1 MGLSDL
7 GNKIVRIGQDT
18 KNGVQKMSDS
28 VTINNKIQ
36 AEKKSLTRLLAMIGE
51 TVYKQDPDHPI
62 PGMEDEYAA
71 VKVAYGNLAKYRE
84 QLDQIK
90 GLVYCPKCGKPAAEG
105 DKFCGK
111 CGTKLPAAENSTAG
125 KVAADVKEAGEEAGK
140 IARDPARRLK
150 TAGGRPTAPKDAL
163 TEKQQ
168 QVLLDTVAD
177 LPVKLFIYLGLYA
190 GLRREEICALRW
202 DCVDLD
208 GPAPSIRVR
217 RACRWIANNKPEV
230 SDVLKSS
237 AAWRDIPIPPVLVKE
252 LTAAHSASASPWV
265 ICNTKGEPWS
275 YATLRSA
282 WATV

>member
-71 VKVAYGNLAKYRE
+71 VKVAYGNLAKYKE

-125 KVAADVKEAGEEAGK
+125 KVAAAVQEAGEEAGK
-140 IARDPARRLK
+140 IASDAADK
-150 TAGGRPTAPKDAL
+150 TGEFLGGAAAGTKNVFSRFSDR
-163 TEKQQ
+163 
-168 QVLLDTVAD
+168 
-177 LPVKLFIYLGLYA
+177 A
-190 GLRREEICALRW
+190 GSL
-202 DCVDLD
+202 
-208 GPAPSIRVR
+208 IRSV
-217 RACRWIANNKPEV
+217 PE
-230 SDVLKSS
+230 
-237 AAWRDIPIPPVLVKE
+237 
-252 LTAAHSASASPWV
+252 
-265 ICNTKGEPWS
+265 
-275 YATLRSA
+275 
-282 WATV
+282 